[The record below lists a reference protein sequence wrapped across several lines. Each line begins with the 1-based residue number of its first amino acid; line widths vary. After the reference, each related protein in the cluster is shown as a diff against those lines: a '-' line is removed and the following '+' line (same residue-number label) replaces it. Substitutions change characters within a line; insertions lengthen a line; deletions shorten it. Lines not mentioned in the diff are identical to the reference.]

1 MNQEI
6 HPEGLLQVLSKIHK
20 KFPQSE
26 IYITENGIADHRDTK
41 RSQFL
46 KDHLFYAHKAIKAG
60 VPLRNYC
67 HWSLID
73 NFEWMEGFAPRF
85 GLYEVDYQTMQRTPR
100 PSANL
105 FQSIAKSN
113 TLPSNLKLE

>member
-1 MNQEI
+1 
-6 HPEGLLQVLSKIHK
+6 
-20 KFPQSE
+20 
-26 IYITENGIADHRDTK
+26 
-41 RSQFL
+41 
-46 KDHLFYAHKAIKAG
+46 
-60 VPLRNYC
+60 
-67 HWSLID
+67 
-73 NFEWMEGFAPRF
+73 MEGFAPRF